1 MEELQKAYFKNT
13 EKPKYYCDE
22 MNIAIHIRTGFDLV
36 PSDVNRIIPM
46 SVYNKIIVKIKEKY
60 PKAKLH
66 VFSWYD
72 IKLDNQEIIYHISND
87 GGFFLDD
94 FNGLVYS
101 DLLVIGS
108 SSFSMSAGLF
118 NKGIVICNEELFK
131 CTDPI
136 PTQWI
141 DNYNKILK

>member
-1 MEELQKAYFKNT
+1 MDLP
-13 EKPKYYCDE
+13 EKSRLDVLLE
-22 MNIAIHIRTGFDLV
+22 IIDL
-36 PSDVNRIIPM
+36 PSDIITYEIFPF
-46 SVYNKIIVKIKEKY
+46 E
-60 PKAKLH
+60 LRDE
-66 VFSWYD
+66 D
-72 IKLDNQEIIYHISND
+72 IEEIIYHISND